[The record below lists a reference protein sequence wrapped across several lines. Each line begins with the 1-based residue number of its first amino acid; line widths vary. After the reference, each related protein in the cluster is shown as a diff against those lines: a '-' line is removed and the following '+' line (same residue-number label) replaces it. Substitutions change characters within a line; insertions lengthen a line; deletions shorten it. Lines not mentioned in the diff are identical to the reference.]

1 MLTSIH
7 PGLETGDFRTAHTL
21 MRRMVKDGLVPTV
34 VTYGTL
40 IHAYC
45 LVGNLDEA
53 MKIFTNMSS
62 ASRVSPNTVIYNNLI
77 DSLCKNKKVEIAL
90 SLMDDMKTKGV
101 KPNTNTYNAMFKGLQ
116 EINWLEKALQL
127 MDQMTEQ
134 ACNPDYITMEVLT
147 DWLSVVN
154 ETEKLRN
161 FVQGYEV
168 SASIA

>member
-1 MLTSIH
+1 
-7 PGLETGDFRTAHTL
+7 
-21 MRRMVKDGLVPTV
+21 
-34 VTYGTL
+34 
-40 IHAYC
+40 
-45 LVGNLDEA
+45 
-53 MKIFTNMSS
+53 
-62 ASRVSPNTVIYNNLI
+62 
-77 DSLCKNKKVEIAL
+77 
-90 SLMDDMKTKGV
+90 MDDMKTKGV

-168 SASIA
+168 SASIAYTLTKSYASKKCPQGPSSSKSELLPIILCVKLLSCFDSFVQVPMNYMFSYENSTKFDVATVARGFPVLVQDLSPQKEADDAA